1 MQRPAIDL
9 GIIQRAAEATAAEF
23 DDRSEVERN
32 ELAKAI
38 AQVYAYPMTAYRLAR
53 ALDDETS
60 IDVDSLDIGEL
71 ELMDYNVN
79 EEHRKVC
86 QAWVRD
92 HGIQPPLP
100 IGTRIINHVSG
111 EVGIIDEFADERSP
125 ACYLVKPEGQDDEK
139 TGHMRWVIKFEDAIA
154 APRQLGEPA

>member
-1 MQRPAIDL
+1 MQRPAIDQN
-9 GIIQRAAEATAAEF
+9 IILRAAEVTAAEF
-23 DDRSEVERN
+23 DDLSEGERN
-32 ELAKAI
+32 ELAQAI
-38 AQVYAYPMTAYRLAR
+38 AQVYAHPMTAYRLAR

-71 ELMDYNVN
+71 ELMGYNVT

-92 HGIQPPLP
+92 HNIQPPLP
-100 IGTRIINHVSG
+100 TGARVICTSRNEPGF
-111 EVGIIDEFADERSP
+111 IDSIADERSP

-139 TGHMRWVIKFEDAIA
+139 AGHMRWVIQFEDAIA
-154 APRQLGEPA
+154 APLQLGEPA